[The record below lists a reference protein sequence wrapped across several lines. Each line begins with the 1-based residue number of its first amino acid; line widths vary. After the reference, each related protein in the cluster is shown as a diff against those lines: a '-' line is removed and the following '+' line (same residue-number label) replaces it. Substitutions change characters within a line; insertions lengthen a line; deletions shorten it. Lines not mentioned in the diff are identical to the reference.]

1 MNTLL
6 AALVRTS
13 ETIDR
18 ITNGESKPLIGRQA
32 ALDLH
37 GSYYASLIYRLPSG
51 SGIDNGTT
59 VLMMNQGKAMFM
71 MGFHHMDEH
80 GCYDG
85 WTQHIVTVRPTLTGY
100 TYTCSGPNRNDIK
113 DYLVET
119 LQRVLEAELA

>member
-51 SGIDNGTT
+51 SGIDNGTK

-80 GCYDG
+80 GNYDG

-100 TYTCSGPNRNDIK
+100 TYTCSGPNRNNIK

-119 LQRVLEAELA
+119 LQLVLEAEVP